1 MKLRIL
7 VLLFAGVIAAFPQDG
22 GANAKDASS
31 AEEQDLRQW
40 VGEAGSSPTEMV
52 RALEKHLAKYPN
64 SKRHAEVIRALA
76 KASVEIRDNERILKY
91 GEEYLKQNPSDLVV
105 LERVT
110 RLLTS
115 RSGKESSEK
124 GLHYAELFTKGMR
137 DLEQQ
142 KPEEGRMTAGM
153 REDLDRGIARG
164 YTFQARAK
172 GHLGQYAE
180 AEAAARESFRIYP
193 SAEPARE
200 LAVWLLKQGKQ
211 EDALPALADAFALPD
226 QRVTDEERLQTRRQM
241 GELYRGLR
249 GSEKGLGDLILA
261 AYDRAV
267 AVRAARHDR
276 LKAIDPNAGEA
287 NAMKYTISGVN
298 GEKLDLGT
306 LRGKVVVLD
315 FWATWCGPCRTQ
327 YPMYERVKESFKN
340 RNDVVFLGINTDQD
354 RDQVKPFLH
363 EQKWNKAVYYEDGLS
378 SLLKVSSIPT
388 TIIFDRK
395 GELFTRMNGFV
406 PERFTDML
414 KERIQEALA
423 QN

>member
-76 KASVEIRDNERILKY
+76 KASVEIRDNARILKY

-115 RSGKESSEK
+115 PGDKDSNEK

-137 DLEQQ
+137 ELEQQ

-395 GELFTRMNGFV
+395 GALFTRMNGFV

>member
-1 MKLRIL
+1 
-7 VLLFAGVIAAFPQDG
+7 
-22 GANAKDASS
+22 
-31 AEEQDLRQW
+31 
-40 VGEAGSSPTEMV
+40 
-52 RALEKHLAKYPN
+52 
-64 SKRHAEVIRALA
+64 
-76 KASVEIRDNERILKY
+76 
-91 GEEYLKQNPSDLVV
+91 
-105 LERVT
+105 
-110 RLLTS
+110 
-115 RSGKESSEK
+115 
-124 GLHYAELFTKGMR
+124 
-137 DLEQQ
+137 
-142 KPEEGRMTAGM
+142 MTAQM

-172 GHLGQYAE
+172 GHLGQFAE

-211 EDALPALADAFALPD
+211 AEALPALADAFALPD

-241 GELYRGLR
+241 GELYRGMH

-267 AVRAARHDR
+267 TVQAARRER
-276 LKAIDPNAGEA
+276 LKAIDPNAGET
-287 NAMKYTISGVN
+287 NAMKYTISGVG
-298 GEKLDLGT
+298 GEKLDLAT

-327 YPMYERVKESFKN
+327 YPMYERVKESFKS
-340 RNDVVFLGINTDQD
+340 RGDVVFLGINTDQD
-354 RDQVKPFLH
+354 RDLVKPFLN

-414 KERIQEALA
+414 KERIREALA
-423 QN
+423 QD

>member
-7 VLLFAGVIAAFPQDG
+7 VLLLAGVLAASSQERN
-22 GANAKDASS
+22 ANSKDTSS

-64 SKRHAEVIRALA
+64 SKRHAEVLRALA
-76 KASVEIRDNERILKY
+76 KASVEIRDNARILKY

-115 RSGKESSEK
+115 PGDKDSNEK

-137 DLEQQ
+137 ELEQQ
-142 KPEEGRMTAGM
+142 KPEEGRMTAEM

-211 EDALPALADAFALPD
+211 ADALPALADAFALPD
-226 QRVTDEERLQTRRQM
+226 QRVTDEERLQTRRRM
-241 GELYRGLR
+241 GELYRGLH
-249 GSEKGLGDLILA
+249 GSEKGLGDMILA

-267 AVRAARHDR
+267 AVQAERRER
-276 LKAIDPNAGEA
+276 LKAIDPNAGET

-298 GEKLDLGT
+298 GEKLNLGT

-327 YPMYERVKESFKN
+327 YPMYERVKESFKS

-395 GELFTRMNGFV
+395 GALFTRMNGFV

>member
-7 VLLFAGVIAAFPQDG
+7 VLLFAGLTAASPQER
-22 GANAKDASS
+22 NAKPKDASS
-31 AEEQDLRQW
+31 AEEADLRQW

-52 RALEKHLAKYPN
+52 RALEKHLAKYPD

-76 KASVEIRDNERILKY
+76 KASVEIRDNTRILKY
-91 GEEYLKQNPSDLVV
+91 GEEYLRQNPSDLVV

-115 RSGKESSEK
+115 RGDKESSEK
-124 GLHYAELFTKGMR
+124 GLRYAELFTKGMR
-137 DLEQQ
+137 DLERQE
-142 KPEEGRMTAGM
+142 PEEGRLTAQM

-172 GHLGQYAE
+172 GHLGQFAE

-211 EDALPALADAFALPD
+211 ADALPALADAFALPD

-241 GELYRGLR
+241 GELYRGMH

-267 AVRAARHDR
+267 AVQAARRER
-276 LKAIDPNAGEA
+276 LKAIDPNAGET
-287 NAMKYTISGVN
+287 NAMKYTISGVG
-298 GEKLDLGT
+298 GEKLDLAT

-327 YPMYERVKESFKN
+327 YPMYERVKESFKS
-340 RNDVVFLGINTDQD
+340 RGDVVFLGINTDQD
-354 RDQVKPFLH
+354 RDLVKPFLN

-414 KERIQEALA
+414 KERIREALA
-423 QN
+423 QD